1 MHSSIDINEDYDTHI
16 YKKKSIN
23 KPISLTQRNQNDSF
37 QINHTDKNT
46 KMFNDKSQFSD
57 ATLYTQANNHKDEIS
72 QYDEGKSDRN

>member
-23 KPISLTQRNQNDSF
+23 KLISLTHRNQNDSF
-37 QINHTDKNT
+37 HTDKNT

-57 ATLYTQANNHKDEIS
+57 ATLYTQANNHKDEVS
-72 QYDEGKSDRN
+72 KYNEGKSARN